1 MPPSQSAA
9 PSTKFAIQT
18 QILCCMLLGT
28 LALAIAMGIG
38 RFAFTPILP
47 LMIQENIVVLPQ
59 TALLSSANY
68 LGYLI
73 GAMMLLKNR
82 FHRLTIVAG
91 LAVVTVMTFL
101 SSQTHY
107 TALLIFRLLAGMAS
121 AWVLVSVS
129 AWANPW
135 LKRQQIAKSGLIYT
149 GVGIGIAVTGVLC
162 AGFILAQWQS
172 SQIWQCI
179 ACIALV
185 VSLIVATLFHFID
198 PNAPAHNAENTNL
211 LSITSTHVTPPPI
224 PTLPTSLPI
233 WKLLLAY
240 GLFGFGYI
248 LPATFLPQIAKQWLT
263 GQDFL
268 YVWPVFGTA
277 AAVSVALSLLFKK
290 FSLVRIWLVAQLLMA
305 VGTFLPAV
313 WQSLPSLMLS
323 ALLVGGT
330 FMVVTM
336 AGLQLASGMN
346 KSYNLPAL
354 MTASFALG
362 QLLGPFITLLGKAGN
377 GQASWQ
383 MLLPISSVAL
393 IIGAALIWERKKF

>member
-1 MPPSQSAA
+1 M
-9 PSTKFAIQT
+9 STSYVNLSPKT
-18 QILCCMLLGT
+18 QIICCMLLSCI
-28 LALAIAMGIG
+28 ALAIAMGIG

-47 LMIQENIVVLPQ
+47 LMIQENIVALPQ

-68 LGYLI
+68 LGYLV

-82 FHRLTIVAG
+82 YHRLTIVLG
-91 LAVVTVMTFL
+91 LGIVTVMTFL
-101 SSQTHY
+101 SAYHDY
-107 TALLIFRLLAGMAS
+107 TWLLIFRFLAGLAS

-135 LKRQQIAKSGLIYT
+135 LKRQQVAKSGLIYT
-149 GVGIGIAVTGVLC
+149 GVGIGIAVTGTLC
-162 AGFILAQWQS
+162 ALFILNQWQS
-172 SQIWQCI
+172 NQIWQCI
-179 ACIALV
+179 AFIALV
-185 VSLIVATLFHFID
+185 FSLIVVILFRFINPQLALPYFSESQNLASTPSNPRQY
-198 PNAPAHNAENTNL
+198 PNSAQ
-211 LSITSTHVTPPPI
+211 TPLTPV
-224 PTLPTSLPI
+224 TLPTTLPI
-233 WKLLLAY
+233 WRLLLAY

-248 LPATFLPQIAKQWLT
+248 LPATFLPQIAKQWLS

-268 YVWPVFGTA
+268 YVWPIFGTA
-277 AAVSVALSLLFKK
+277 AAISVALSLVFKK

-362 QLLGPFITLLGKAGN
+362 QLLGPFITLLGS

-383 MLLPISSVAL
+383 ALLPISSLAL
-393 IIGAALIWERKKF
+393 IIGAVLIWQRKI